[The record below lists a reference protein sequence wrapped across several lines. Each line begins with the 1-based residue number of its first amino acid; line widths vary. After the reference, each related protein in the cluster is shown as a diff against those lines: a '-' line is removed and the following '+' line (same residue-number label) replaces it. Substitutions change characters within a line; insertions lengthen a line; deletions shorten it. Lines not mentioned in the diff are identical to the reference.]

1 MWKSIDDVV
10 LMIKSG
16 SCNNAMCR
24 GNMPVQAKANGLDL
38 DRIPNELKDL
48 NTLKLRMISL
58 MNCACVVLF
67 IN

>member
-38 DRIPNELKDL
+38 DRIPNDL
-48 NTLKLRMISL
+48 NTLELRMISL
-58 MNCACVVLF
+58 YETCSITLW
-67 IN
+67 